1 MIFPL
6 FCLLQ
11 IQAIRG
17 YEEVLSEIADET
29 VDLKSLG
36 IGGTDKQKMTDMLY
50 RCYGLKDNT

>member
-1 MIFPL
+1 MKNF
-6 FCLLQ
+6 
-11 IQAIRG
+11 
-17 YEEVLSEIADET
+17 LSEIADET